1 MSKVSKVII
10 SSRIHPYLK
19 EDLDDEAEISGMT
32 TSKYLEQIIEN
43 RFNTSDDDNSDESD
57 TIAQLESK
65 IQNLESV
72 NENMSTRLDAYENE
86 YEELNDQFE
95 LLQEA
100 SSKVELEPKFPIKL
114 REPELKLLIQLLEKL
129 RRVHSKTPDSLLLL
143 GALDTTLRTESAIWM
158 IPTINKFIKRQ
169 KRAS

>member
-10 SSRIHPYLK
+10 SSRIHPDLK
-19 EDLDDEAEISGMT
+19 YDLDDEAERTGIT

-43 RFNTSDDDNSDESD
+43 RFDTPDDDDSDESD
-57 TIAQLESK
+57 IIAQLESK

-72 NENMSTRLDAYENE
+72 NENMSTRLDAFENE

-95 LLQEA
+95 DLQEA
-100 SSKVELEPKFPIKL
+100 SAKSESEPKFPVKL
-114 REPELKLLIQLLEKL
+114 RESDLKHLNKLLEKL
-129 RRVHSKTPDSLLLL
+129 RKVYPETADGLLLL

-158 IPTINKFIKRQ
+158 IPTINKFINRK